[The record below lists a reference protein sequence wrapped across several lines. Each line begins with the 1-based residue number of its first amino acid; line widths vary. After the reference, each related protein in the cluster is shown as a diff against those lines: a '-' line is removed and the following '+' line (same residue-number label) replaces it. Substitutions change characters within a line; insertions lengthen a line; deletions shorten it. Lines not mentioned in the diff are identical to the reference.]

1 MVVLARGLV
10 ATCAP
15 GRSTGALPSCDHCI
29 AYRAQMR
36 DLTPAVAAAGDGT
49 ESVGSSPVASAAIVE
64 PTQLVKP
71 TARGPLAEP
80 PMAPPDGRAALV
92 SELVPLDDT
101 IKSCMRFGLLLTL
114 TCIGLE
120 LTSVLYESW
129 RVLALALPNVKE
141 GWAGAAIR
149 VRFQGPY
156 CNGPLSDLRP
166 SCAPRSMVS
175 ERPDRCLFP
184 ARTPVR
190 WRHLFLGPIG
200 GRAPGGGR
208 PSERRREVGG
218 LLNAS
223 KCESD

>member
-1 MVVLARGLV
+1 MSLND
-10 ATCAP
+10 C
-15 GRSTGALPSCDHCI
+15 
-29 AYRAQMR
+29 
-36 DLTPAVAAAGDGT
+36 
-49 ESVGSSPVASAAIVE
+49 
-64 PTQLVKP
+64 
-71 TARGPLAEP
+71 
-80 PMAPPDGRAALV
+80 
-92 SELVPLDDT
+92 
-101 IKSCMRFGLLLTL
+101 
-114 TCIGLE
+114 
-120 LTSVLYESW
+120 SVLQFGAW
-129 RVLALALPNVKE
+129 RAGWHAKALGLPNVKE

-166 SCAPRSMVS
+166 SCAPRSMAS

-218 LLNAS
+218 PLNAS
-223 KCESD
+223 KCESDWIRTWCTASHPVRHVAAHLVGSPSPSHGKPWLLRPSATCHVGQCGTFLRTVSHTPPWHSRVCARLRSGRTTPCDSSAIEPHLAVYGGDDHHTCSTSR